1 MDSKEIL
8 TKFVRSGELL
18 RIARQIALPDHA
30 PDLAQE
36 TILILLEKPERKIED
51 LHREGMLTFFVVRT
65 MINLYRS
72 NDSPFARKYRHF
84 AINLDVDSLEFKI
97 SYEPFIGDR
106 NELSPEGVEVA
117 LRFAFE
123 EMQTW
128 DKTKFPTKR
137 LLFEA
142 FLRSK
147 SKKDLSRKTGIPY
160 RTIVDTIDKL
170 RNKLKQ
176 NVRNRLDDIDD
187 FDF

>member
-1 MDSKEIL
+1 MDAKQIL
-8 TKFVRSGELL
+8 TKFVNDGELL
-18 RIARQIALPDHA
+18 RIAWQIAQNDYA

-36 TILILLEKPERKIED
+36 TILLLLEKPERKIEE

-72 NDSPFARKYRHF
+72 NDSPFSRKYRHF
-84 AINLDVDSLEFKI
+84 AMNLDVDSLEFKI
-97 SYEPFIGDR
+97 SYEPFVGQGP
-106 NELSPEGVEVA
+106 ELSPEEIEIA
-117 LRFAFE
+117 LRFALE

-137 LLFEA
+137 LLFMA
-142 FLRSK
+142 FLRCK

-170 RNKLKQ
+170 RVKLKQ

-187 FDF
+187 FNI